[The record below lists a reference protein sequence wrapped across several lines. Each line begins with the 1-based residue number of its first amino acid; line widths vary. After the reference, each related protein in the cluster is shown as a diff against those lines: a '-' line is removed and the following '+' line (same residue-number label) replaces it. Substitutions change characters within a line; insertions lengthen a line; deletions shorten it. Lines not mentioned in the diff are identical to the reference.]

1 MKFNQFTPLNTF
13 YDPEKAMVLDR
24 SPEIME
30 LLDLLL
36 QEPFGELYHKR
47 SMYDNVPMSKKLI
60 EAMVNDGTIRRRGLK
75 PLKELHQDLTVG
87 DIVCLI
93 NEDLKLRYSAAEH
106 STDDMC
112 WFLSLSYNVYVPNYQ
127 DLLKEVK

>member
-1 MKFNQFTPLNTF
+1 MKITQFTSLNTLC
-13 YDPEKAMVLDR
+13 DPQKAMVLNR
-24 SPEIME
+24 SPEIMK

-36 QEPFGELYHKR
+36 QEPFGKLFHKR

-75 PLKELHQDLTVG
+75 PLKELHRDLTVG

-112 WFLSLSYNVYVPNYQ
+112 WFLSLSYNGYAPKYR
-127 DLLKEVK
+127 DLLKEAK